1 MVNTRN
7 QVNNASV
14 HTEFKSLDYYEIK
27 KRKSQKQ
34 PKVQTAITVKESSKF
49 PEMSELSNTIHMTD
63 NSTISTIENDSDSEY
78 KEDEEDEEEDED
90 DEDDDSIASEITTME
105 DLLTYQAKIDF
116 EEASQEWTVNKK
128 RNAQG
133 MWVYVCGKIQK
144 NGKKCMRAQC
154 DKIGFYSGCK
164 QHYAWEE
171 KENHWLGD
179 TDDPIWSSSSDSSPS
194 TSL

>member
-1 MVNTRN
+1 M
-7 QVNNASV
+7 
-14 HTEFKSLDYYEIK
+14 
-27 KRKSQKQ
+27 KQ
-34 PKVQTAITVKESSKF
+34 
-49 PEMSELSNTIHMTD
+49 N
-63 NSTISTIENDSDSEY
+63 
-78 KEDEEDEEEDED
+78 
-90 DEDDDSIASEITTME
+90 
-105 DLLTYQAKIDF
+105 LLTYQAKIDF